1 MGSYSVF
8 SSVEEPVQEKNL
20 LPGEETIS
28 FKTKDGITL
37 IGLFATLGDTPKFK
51 HVNQNESG
59 NACKR
64 KKTLSPKP
72 KFRQ

>member
-1 MGSYSVF
+1 VGSYSVF

-37 IGLFATLGDTPKFK
+37 IGLFTTLGDTPKI
-51 HVNQNESG
+51 
-59 NACKR
+59 
-64 KKTLSPKP
+64 
-72 KFRQ
+72 

>member
-1 MGSYSVF
+1 LGSYSVF

-37 IGLFATLGDTPKFK
+37 IGLFTILGDTPKILRTQTRT
-51 HVNQNESG
+51 NPG
-59 NACKR
+59 ALANAKNR
-64 KKTLSPKP
+64 
-72 KFRQ
+72 